1 MSFQIPAEK
10 IPALDNRSPHRI
22 LADAIADDES
32 TCREQIEKLRAEYQS
47 LAAAVH
53 EIDRRYKVE
62 SFPGGNTAGME
73 LPGLR
78 AMEASARGLVVG
90 LRDLIPRLREQKE
103 AERKAALTPTE
114 ALQEEIANLKEEFGA
129 ARARLARIEARLGLD
144 LPDIPSATSLRYKPS
159 SSAPPMLMATA
170 QRGGGT
176 VSAFF
181 GDDPHAPPSGGGVRR
196 AGRRDG

>member
-53 EIDRRYKVE
+53 EIDPRYKVE
-62 SFPGGNTAGME
+62 SFPGGNTSRME

-78 AMEASARGLVVG
+78 AMEASARELVVG

-114 ALQEEIANLKEEFGA
+114 ALQEEIANLKEELGA

-144 LPDIPSATSLRYKPS
+144 LPDIPSATSLRHKQ